1 MSTQYTG
8 RLGLVR
14 HGQTS
19 ANIDQVWHGYT
30 DTPLTALGQAQAQK
44 LGSHFHH
51 YMQPDVIY
59 ASPLQRAKITAQAI
73 ASNHNIEVNLDP
85 RLMEFNL
92 GDWEGR
98 SFQELR
104 DDGNIIE
111 QLVSNPDFTPP
122 NGESQN
128 QVKERFVAAIEDIV
142 SRHPQQNVVLVAHG
156 AAIGIALSHYLHGD
170 SRRWPKYSKANTAF
184 TEFCLNSSSLISYN
198 NTAHLD

>member
-73 ASNHNIEVNLDP
+73 ASNHNIEVNLAP